1 MIFFVRDD
9 IMNLSDKSRSTNE
22 THTLQCMLNAY
33 ITIRICSFLGLILK
47 RNYAFNKDTLQGINL
62 IHVIKEG

>member
-33 ITIRICSFLGLILK
+33 ITIRICSCLIFK
-47 RNYAFNKDTLQGINL
+47 RNYAFNKENLQGINL